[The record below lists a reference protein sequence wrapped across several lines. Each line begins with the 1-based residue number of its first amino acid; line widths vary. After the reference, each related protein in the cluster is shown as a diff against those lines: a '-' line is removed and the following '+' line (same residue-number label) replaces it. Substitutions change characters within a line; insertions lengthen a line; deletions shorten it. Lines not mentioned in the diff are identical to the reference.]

1 MKLTQRR
8 IPRAPR
14 SALTSALQLSLSLS
28 LMFSLPALAQSQVGR
43 PGSAGS
49 QSTGTRAIS
58 DVSPAQAVFD
68 QVNILLQSSYGGLS
82 TVDRAALNR
91 EYQAR
96 LDAVCAPTP
105 TNCAE
110 EKAYPV
116 IEAEITALDD
126 EHTFFQNPEDFQ
138 EFVASATGGNR
149 RQFGVKLAL
158 LDGQQR
164 VVLEVVPN
172 SVAATA
178 GLLRG
183 DVLTSIDG
191 QPYTYD
197 ALRAA
202 REAGRPID
210 LGVSTRGV
218 ERVVNVTS
226 QESSTRDLPRLTY
239 VSSSGGTEDV
249 AVLRI
254 PTFISGGGVAQGVH
268 DLVGQARARG
278 VRGIIVDLRGNG
290 GGSLQEC
297 DGAVSAFVPSFT
309 RVARSAEGNSR
320 TLVSRGARVEAG
332 RTSGIVTNPQLW
344 TGPLS
349 VLVDQ
354 GSASCSEFF
363 AFEIQNAARGPIL
376 GERTAGVGNTA
387 TRVFPIGEE
396 AALQLT
402 ILNYAKPDGTPYP
415 TRLTPDIPDEQD
427 ESTTRLLTQ
436 GQDELLNLGVRVL
449 DGAPVLSQ
457 DPLQPS
463 SP

>member
-1 MKLTQRR
+1 MKPMQRR
-8 IPRAPR
+8 SPRAIR
-14 SALTSALQLSLSLS
+14 SALTSALKVSLSLS
-28 LMFSLPALAQSQVGR
+28 LMFSLPALAQSEVGR
-43 PGSAGS
+43 PGAQTGAQSVAGL
-49 QSTGTRAIS
+49 
-58 DVSPAQAVFD
+58 SPAQAVFN
-68 QVNILLQSSYGGLS
+68 QVNQLLQNSYGGLS
-82 TVDRAALNR
+82 TVDRAGLAR
-91 EYQAR
+91 EYQVR

-105 TNCAE
+105 INCAA
-110 EKAYPV
+110 EKSYPV
-116 IEAEITALDD
+116 IEAELTALDD
-126 EHTFFQNPEDFQ
+126 EHTFFQNPEDFE

-149 RQFGVKLAL
+149 RQFGVKLAQ

-172 SVAATA
+172 SVAAEA

-202 REAGRPID
+202 REAGKPIA
-210 LGVSTRGV
+210 LGVSTRGA

-239 VSSSGGTEDV
+239 LTNPQGAQDV
-249 AVLRI
+249 AVIRI

-268 DLVGQARARG
+268 DLVGQARAQG

-290 GGSLQEC
+290 GGSLSEC

-387 TRVFPIGEE
+387 TRVFPIGD

-415 TRLTPDIPDEQD
+415 TRLTPDIPDEQS
-427 ESTTRLLTQ
+427 EATLRLLTQ
-436 GQDELLNLGVRVL
+436 GEDELLNLGVKAL
-449 DGAPVLSQ
+449 EGAPVLSQ
-457 DPLQPS
+457 ERAQPG

>member
-1 MKLTQRR
+1 
-8 IPRAPR
+8 
-14 SALTSALQLSLSLS
+14 
-28 LMFSLPALAQSQVGR
+28 MFSLPALAQSQVGR
-43 PGSAGS
+43 PGSAT
-49 QSTGTRAIS
+49 STQFKSAAS
-58 DVSPAQAVFD
+58 VSPAQAVFD
-68 QVNILLQSSYGGLS
+68 QVNLLLQTSYGGLS
-82 TVDRAALNR
+82 PVDREGLAR
-91 EYQAR
+91 EYQLR

-105 TNCAE
+105 TNCAA
-110 EKAYPV
+110 EKSYPV
-116 IEAEITALDD
+116 IEAEMTALDD
-126 EHTFFQNPEDFQ
+126 EHTFFQTPEDFQ

-172 SVAATA
+172 SVAAGA

-202 REAGRPID
+202 REAGRPIA
-210 LGVSTRGV
+210 LGVSTRGL
-218 ERVVNVTS
+218 ERVVNLTS
-226 QESSTRDLPRLTY
+226 QESSTRDLPRLSY
-239 VSSSGGTEDV
+239 QASADGSQDV
-249 AVLRI
+249 AVIRI

-268 DLVGQARARG
+268 DLVGEARARG

-290 GGSLQEC
+290 GGSLSEC

-349 VLVDQ
+349 VLVDG

-376 GERTAGVGNTA
+376 GETTAGVGNTA
-387 TRVFPIGEE
+387 TRVFPIGED

-415 TRLTPDIPDEQD
+415 TRLTPDIADEQS
-427 ESTTRLLTQ
+427 EATTRLLTQ
-436 GQDELLNLGVRVL
+436 GEDELLNLGVKAL

-457 DPLQPS
+457 ERGQPG

>member
-1 MKLTQRR
+1 MKSTQRR
-8 IPRAPR
+8 SPRAIR
-14 SALTSALQLSLSLS
+14 SALTSALKISLSLS
-28 LMFSLPALAQSQVGR
+28 LMFSLPALAQAEVGR
-43 PGSAGS
+43 PGSQTGVQNRAGL
-49 QSTGTRAIS
+49 
-58 DVSPAQAVFD
+58 SPAQAVFD
-68 QVNILLQSSYGGLS
+68 QVNQLLQSSYGGLS

-91 EYQAR
+91 EYQVR

-105 TNCAE
+105 TDCAE

-126 EHTFFQNPEDFQ
+126 EHTFFQNPEDFE

-149 RQFGVKLAL
+149 KQFGVKLAL

-172 SVAATA
+172 SVAAAA

-239 VSSSGGTEDV
+239 VSSSSGTEDV

-415 TRLTPDIPDEQD
+415 TRLTPDIPDEQN
-427 ESTTRLLTQ
+427 ESTIRLLTE
-436 GQDELLNLGVRVL
+436 GQDELLNLGIGAL

-457 DPLQPS
+457 DRVQPG

>member
-1 MKLTQRR
+1 MKTPQRR
-8 IPRAPR
+8 SPRAIR
-14 SALTSALQLSLSLS
+14 SALSPALKLSFSLS
-28 LMFSLPALAQSQVGR
+28 LMFSLPALAQPGVGR
-43 PGSAGS
+43 SVGQSSGASA
-49 QSTGTRAIS
+49 AA
-58 DVSPAQAVFD
+58 VSPAQAVFD
-68 QVNILLQSSYGGLS
+68 QVNRLLQNSYGGLS
-82 TVDRAALNR
+82 TVDREGLNR
-91 EYQAR
+91 DYQTR

-105 TNCAE
+105 TDCAA

-116 IEAEITALDD
+116 IEAELTALDD
-126 EHTFFQNPEDFQ
+126 EHTFFQNPEDFE

-172 SVAATA
+172 SVAEAA

-183 DVLTSIDG
+183 DVLTTIDG

-202 REAGRPID
+202 REAGRPIN
-210 LGVSTRGV
+210 LGVTTRGV
-218 ERVVNVTS
+218 ARTVDLTS
-226 QESSTRDLPRLTY
+226 QESSTRDLPRISY
-239 VSSSGGTEDV
+239 VASPTGAEDV

-268 DLVGQARARG
+268 DLVAQARARG

-290 GGSLQEC
+290 GGSLSEC

-349 VLVDQ
+349 VLVDG

-363 AFEIQNAARGPIL
+363 AFEIQNAARGPVL
-376 GERTAGVGNTA
+376 GEVTAGVGNTA
-387 TRVFPIGEE
+387 TRVFPVGED

-415 TRLTPDIPDEQD
+415 TRLTPDIADEQD
-427 ESTTRLLTQ
+427 EADIRLLTE
-436 GQDELLNLGVRVL
+436 GRDELLNLGVKAL
-449 DGAPVLSQ
+449 DGAPMLSQ
-457 DPLQPS
+457 DRVQPG

>member
-1 MKLTQRR
+1 MKTPQRR
-8 IPRAPR
+8 SPRAIR
-14 SALTSALQLSLSLS
+14 SALSPVLKLSLSLS
-28 LMFSLPALAQSQVGR
+28 LMFSLPAVAQSEVGR
-43 PGSAGS
+43 PGSA
-49 QSTGTRAIS
+49 TNTRSLSA
-58 DVSPAQAVFD
+58 VSPAQAVFD
-68 QVNILLQSSYGGLS
+68 QVNLLLQTSYGGLS
-82 TVDRAALNR
+82 TVDREALAR
-91 EYQAR
+91 EYQLR
-96 LDAVCAPTP
+96 LDAVCAPSP
-105 TNCAE
+105 TTCAA
-110 EKAYPV
+110 EKSYPV

-126 EHTFFQNPEDFQ
+126 EHTFFQNPEDFE

-172 SVAATA
+172 SVAAGA

-197 ALRAA
+197 ALRSA
-202 REAGRPID
+202 REAGRPIA
-210 LGVSTRGV
+210 LGVSTRGL
-218 ERVVNVTS
+218 ERVVSLTS
-226 QESSTRDLPRLTY
+226 QESSTRDLPRLSY
-239 VSSSGGTEDV
+239 QDSSGGSQDV
-249 AVLRI
+249 AVIRI

-290 GGSLQEC
+290 GGSLSEC

-309 RVARSAEGNSR
+309 RVARSADGNSR

-376 GERTAGVGNTA
+376 GETTAGVGNTA
-387 TRVFPIGEE
+387 TRVFPIGED

-415 TRLTPDIPDEQD
+415 TRLTPDIADEQD
-427 ESTTRLLTQ
+427 EAATRLLTQ
-436 GQDELLNLGVRVL
+436 GEDELLNLGVKAL

-457 DPLQPS
+457 ERGQPG